1 MYVYQRE
8 KTERK
13 LESKETEIFDP
24 QCKMEE
30 KRVVTSDQTKSCTK

>member
-13 LESKETEIFDP
+13 LEHKETEIFDQ
-24 QCKMEE
+24 QCKMEG